1 MKLSKSLKNRI
12 LVAQK
17 NEITEY
23 FIYKKL
29 ALKIKIK
36 ENKKILQ
43 RISLDE
49 LKHYNFWKNFTKI
62 RVEPSGLKIFFYYWV
77 TRLLGLNFGVKL
89 MERGEESA
97 QEVYEGIKK
106 IDPEVRNIIREEEEH
121 EEALLKL
128 LDQEELKYTGSIILG
143 LNDALVELTGV
154 LAGFTLALQQT
165 RIVAI
170 AGLITGVAASL
181 SMGGSEYL
189 STKDEGGKNPVKASL
204 LTGAAYA
211 LTVMLLILPYF
222 VFNNPFLA
230 FLVTIS
236 FVLLI
241 VSVFTFYV
249 AVAKNLSFKKRFLE
263 MATISLGVAVINF
276 MVGLLVRKYFNLEI

>member
-97 QEVYEGIKK
+97 QEVYERMKK
-106 IDPEVRNIIREEEEH
+106 IDPGVRNIIREEEEH

-263 MATISLGVAVINF
+263 MASISLGVAVINF